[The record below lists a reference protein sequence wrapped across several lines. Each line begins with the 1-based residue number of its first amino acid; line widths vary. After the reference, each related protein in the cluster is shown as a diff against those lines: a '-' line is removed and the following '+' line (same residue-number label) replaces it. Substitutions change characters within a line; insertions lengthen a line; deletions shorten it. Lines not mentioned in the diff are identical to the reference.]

1 MSDGQRVKFQS
12 IEIEEFQKKLR
23 LSLNK
28 PGEVF
33 VYIWNEAKPDEAR
46 KLELISSTPEGI
58 LALKKSNSNQEKL
71 NLETKNYLYLGMNG
85 VHYFTEGMNLLAQD
99 DKLVLDI
106 KKLSKIYSMEQ
117 RDQERL
123 LTIPHHQV
131 YLYLK
136 TETENTPNNVLALPH
151 FKTDLKKFVE
161 FERQLSKSS
170 TSDELV
176 GFRVL
181 DLTINGLSLIAN
193 KEELEIFKAFQKK
206 PTNGTLMFND
216 SSFYLT
222 KIEYVHSISY
232 VNPRARLIP
241 MFKVGLSVDMAQ
253 ELKTKIASFLDFS
266 QATISKCYEFE
277 NFILG
282 RSDIVKV

>member
-12 IEIEEFQKKLR
+12 LEKEEFQKKLR
-23 LSLNK
+23 LGLKS

-33 VYIWNEAKPDEAR
+33 VYIWNEAKPEEAI
-46 KLELISSTPEGI
+46 KLEVVNCSEAGL
-58 LALKKSNSNQEKL
+58 LQLKNERRETL
-71 NLETKNYLYLGMNG
+71 NLKAKNFLYLGVNG
-85 VHYFTEGMNLLAQD
+85 VHYFCEGLSFQGFDEILR
-99 DKLVLDI
+99 LDL
-106 KKLSKIYSMEQ
+106 KTMGKIYSMEQ

-136 TETENTPNNVLALPH
+136 TETETTPSNVLPLPH

-181 DLTINGLSLIAN
+181 DLSLNGLSLIAN
-193 KEELEIFKAFQKK
+193 KEELELFKNFQAK
-206 PTNGTLMFND
+206 PANGTLMFNEF
-216 SSFYLT
+216 SFYLK

-241 MFKVGLSVDMAQ
+241 MFKVGLSVDIP
-253 ELKTKIASFLDFS
+253 EDLKSKIVTYLDFS
-266 QATISKCYEFE
+266 QTTISKCYEFE

-282 RSDIVKV
+282 RSDLVKV

>member
-12 IEIEEFQKKLR
+12 LANEEFQKKLR
-23 LSLNK
+23 LGLKS

-33 VYIWNEAKPDEAR
+33 IYIWNEAKPEEAL
-46 KLELISSTPEGI
+46 KLEVVSCSEKGLLELKNPEE
-58 LALKKSNSNQEKL
+58 KKPNTNG
-71 NLETKNYLYLGMNG
+71 KNYLYLGING
-85 VHYFTEGMNLLAQD
+85 VHYFSEGITIFTHDEILNLDL
-99 DKLVLDI
+99 KTLGKV
-106 KKLSKIYSMEQ
+106 YSMEQ

-136 TETENTPNNVLALPH
+136 TEAENVPSNVLPLPH

-161 FERQLSKSS
+161 FERQLSKTA

-181 DLTINGLSLIAN
+181 DLSLNGLSLIAN
-193 KEELEIFKAFQKK
+193 KEELELFKSFQER
-206 PTNGTLMFND
+206 PANGTLMFD
-216 SSFYLT
+216 ESSFYLK

-241 MFKVGLSVDMAQ
+241 MFKVGLSVDIPE
-253 ELKTKIASFLDFS
+253 ELKTKIVTFLDFN
-266 QATISKCYEFE
+266 QTTISKCYEFE

-282 RSDIVKV
+282 RSDLVKV